1 MSARLT
7 QYLIAVVFA
16 VLGGWALLAP
26 GSVIALTIRP
36 EFQSDHYLA
45 TFAIRCFGAQACLFA
60 LIAFTA
66 NFTRRTFLAIGLALL
81 PFFAFNYWF
90 YFQIPLLT
98 EVGLLDFV
106 GNAIMLGLCWHGWRV
121 AEQ

>member
-1 MSARLT
+1 MSVRLT

-16 VLGGWALLAP
+16 VLGGWALFAP

-36 EFQSDHYLA
+36 EFQSDDYLT
-45 TFAIRCFGAQACLFA
+45 TFAISCFGAQACLFA
-60 LIAFTA
+60 LVAFTA